1 MKNTSLDPR
10 RKGAEHDV
18 AGAKSLDAPL
28 IKSDA
33 GFGTLLD
40 QAPASLFL
48 CDEDGRIVDASRVAW
63 QTYGYSQE
71 QLLGMNFEDI
81 DPTFIQRVKADAF
94 AGDLE
99 KKQPIDL
106 EARHR
111 RKDGSVFPVRTSVS
125 WVVSEGK
132 RHLFILALDMTESQ
146 KDQDRL
152 RDSENLFRTVFE
164 QAAVGIARVS
174 LDFRIEGANDAYCG
188 MLGYRE
194 EELIGKHLKDI
205 THSEVL
211 EENLLKQ
218 TRLKNAEIDHYRM
231 EKRFI
236 HKDGSTI
243 VGILDAN
250 LVRDSHGVPVYFIGS
265 VVDITDRKLAE
276 KALKKSEKELKNTL
290 DATTDGIWTWD
301 ILTGRLFFSPKY
313 YTMLGYEPDEF
324 PASFENWLDLVHPD
338 DRQSAV
344 SESEAYLKTLSHEYE
359 NEFRLKTK
367 QGGYRWIRARARA
380 VERDEH
386 GNATYIIGNH
396 EDITERKMLEERLRQ
411 AQKMESIGNLAGG
424 IAHDFNNLLSPII
437 GLSEML
443 LEDLSEGSLEY
454 ENAEEIMNAGMRGAG
469 LVKQILAFSR
479 QSEHSMMPLRIQ
491 QVLEDVF
498 KLSRST
504 IPSNIPIVQNLQP
517 DCGPV
522 MADPTQI
529 HQVAMNLVTNAYHAV
544 EKTGGMIAISLKQA
558 EIGSDELVDPSCEP
572 GEYAVLSV
580 SDTGCGIDPSIMDKI
595 FDPYF
600 TTKKMGKG
608 TGLGLAVVYGI
619 VKEHKGD
626 IKVRS
631 IPGKGTTFDIC
642 LPLLRS
648 TAESAATGDADAMQ
662 GGRERIL
669 LIDDDTAIAKMG
681 KKILERYGYRV
692 TARFGSLEGLET
704 FRSAPD
710 ACDLV
715 VTDMA
720 MPNMTGEQLAREIIS
735 IRKDIPIIICTGFSE
750 RMDRQKAKAIGVKAL
765 LMKPVPKSELVQAV
779 RNVLDEANNQ
789 LDD

>member
-1 MKNTSLDPR
+1 M
-10 RKGAEHDV
+10 
-18 AGAKSLDAPL
+18 
-28 IKSDA
+28 SDS
-33 GFGTLLD
+33 GFGALLD

-48 CDEDGRIVDASRVAW
+48 CGEDGRIVDASRAASEI
-63 QTYGYSQE
+63 YGYSRE
-71 QLLGMNFEDI
+71 QFLGMAFEDI
-81 DPTFIQRVKADAF
+81 DPDFIQRVKDDAF
-94 AGDLE
+94 VFDLE
-99 KKQPIDL
+99 KKQRIEL

-111 RKDGSVFPVRTSVS
+111 RKDGSVFPVRMSVS
-125 WVVSEGK
+125 SVVSEGE

-146 KDQDRL
+146 KAQDRL

-194 EELIGKHLKDI
+194 EELLGRHLKDI
-205 THSEVL
+205 THPEVL
-211 EENLLKQ
+211 EKNLLKQ
-218 TRLKNAEIDHYRM
+218 TRLKNGEIDHYRM

-250 LVRDSHGVPVYFIGS
+250 LVRDSNGVPVYFIGS

-301 ILTGRLFFSPKY
+301 IPTGKLFFSPKY
-313 YTMLGYEPDEF
+313 YTMLGYEPGEF
-324 PASFENWLDLVHPD
+324 PASFESWLDLVHPD
-338 DRQSAV
+338 DREKAV
-344 SESEAYLKTLSHEYE
+344 SESEKYLKTMSREYE
-359 NEFRLKTK
+359 DEFRLKTK

-396 EDITERKMLEERLRQ
+396 EDITERKVLEERLRQ

-443 LEDLSEGSLEY
+443 IEDLPEGSLEY
-454 ENAEEIMNAGMRGAG
+454 ENAKEIMNAGMRGAA

-479 QSEHSMMPLRIQ
+479 QSEHSMMPLRIG
-491 QVLEDVF
+491 QVLDDVF

-522 MADPTQI
+522 MGDPTQI

-544 EKTGGMIAISLKQA
+544 EKTGGMIAVGLKQA
-558 EIGSDELVDPSCEP
+558 EIGPDELADPSCEP
-572 GEYAVLSV
+572 GDYAVLSV

-619 VKEHKGD
+619 VKEHRGD

-631 IPGKGTTFDIC
+631 IQGKGTTFDIC
-642 LPLLRS
+642 LPLLKRS
-648 TAESAATGDADAMQ
+648 AEPAAPGGADALQ

-704 FRSAPD
+704 FRSAPE
-710 ACDLV
+710 AYDLV

-720 MPNMTGEQLAREIIS
+720 MPNMTGEQLAREILS
-735 IRKDIPIIICTGFSE
+735 VREDIPVVICTGFSE
-750 RMDRQKAKAIGVKAL
+750 RMDKQKAKAIGVKAL
-765 LMKPVPKSELVQAV
+765 LMKPVPKSELVQTV
-779 RNVLDEANNQ
+779 RNVLDEANNP
-789 LDD
+789 LDGRILE